1 MSSATPVSMTQQP
14 ARQQI
19 DLSKRTMEEQM
30 DMLKGPFY
38 SAHAK
43 EQKEVDRL
51 IDNCLGLLD
60 AKEQVILQNNVELKQ
75 LRQKLEKFE
84 KKGKKEAKP
93 KPKKK

>member
-1 MSSATPVSMTQQP
+1 MTEQP
-14 ARQQI
+14 PRQQI

-38 SAHAK
+38 SAHAR

-60 AKEQVILQNNVELKQ
+60 AKEQVILRNNVEMKQ
-75 LRQKLEKFE
+75 LRQKLEKYE
-84 KKGKKEAKP
+84 KKGKTEAKS

>member
-1 MSSATPVSMTQQP
+1 M
-14 ARQQI
+14 
-19 DLSKRTMEEQM
+19 DL
-30 DMLKGPFY
+30 LKGPFY

-43 EQKEVDRL
+43 TQKEVDRL

-84 KKGKKEAKP
+84 KKSGKPAKP